1 MAPQNNQSR
10 EGKLLGIMKD
20 FGDKILFFSLVAVG
34 MMASSLWSPPD
45 TMGKKL
51 TPILVTKEVLVEYV
65 EDRLMQLERK
75 DNLTEEEVVE
85 INFIRQNRNNLQRL
99 AEFYDMKVKDSIRGQ
114 DLGLEKRSEDKGSKE
129 PPRETLQPGPLTAD
143 TSQRP
148 GKEAPTDPNLT
159 GTFEAEATSVSPQLD
174 REIGE
179 GEQHKRAEK
188 VTVSKVES
196 STPLTSAALDH
207 SEYEDR
213 TELGLS
219 HSLTPNGTSIQGEN
233 TQASLSR
240 RPITNEEV
248 KDFLA
253 EYLRNYTKKDINSF
267 LSLFSEKCV
276 QNRRYRLEGIEK
288 IYSYFFDQSQEVR
301 YSLWNKDIR
310 IYEEG
315 ALVFGRYYFHVAE
328 VKARY
333 RLGQILKRKGK
344 HKIWEGNIR
353 WILIRENE
361 DLRILSIDYQHQ
373 KR

>member
-1 MAPQNNQSR
+1 M
-10 EGKLLGIMKD
+10 LGIMKD
-20 FGDKILFFSLVAVG
+20 FSDKILFFSLVAVA
-34 MMASSLWSPPD
+34 MMASSVWSPPEA
-45 TMGKKL
+45 MGKKL
-51 TPILVTKEVLVEYV
+51 PPILVTKEVLVEYV
-65 EDRLMQLERK
+65 EDRLIQLARK
-75 DNLTEEEVVE
+75 ENLSEEDLVE
-85 INFIRQNRNNLQRL
+85 LNFIRQNRDNLQRL
-99 AEFYDMKVKDSIRGQ
+99 AEFYDMEVKDSIRGQ

-148 GKEAPTDPNLT
+148 GKEAPTDANLT
-159 GTFEAEATSVSPQLD
+159 GTFEAETTSVGPQLD

-179 GEQHKRAEK
+179 GEQDKRAEK
-188 VTVSKVES
+188 ATVSKVES

-207 SEYEDR
+207 GEYEDR
-213 TELGLS
+213 TEPGLS
-219 HSLTPNGTSIQGEN
+219 HSLTPNSTSIQGE
-233 TQASLSR
+233 TTEASLSR
-240 RPITNEEV
+240 RPISDEEV

-253 EYLRNYTKKDINSF
+253 EYLRNYTKKDINNF

-276 QNRRYRLEGIEK
+276 QNRRYGFEGIEK
-288 IYSYFFDQSQEVR
+288 IYSYFFDQSQAVG
-301 YSLWNKDIR
+301 YSLRNMDIR

-333 RLGQILKRKGK
+333 RLDQVLKKKGK
-344 HKIWEGNIR
+344 HKVWEGNIR